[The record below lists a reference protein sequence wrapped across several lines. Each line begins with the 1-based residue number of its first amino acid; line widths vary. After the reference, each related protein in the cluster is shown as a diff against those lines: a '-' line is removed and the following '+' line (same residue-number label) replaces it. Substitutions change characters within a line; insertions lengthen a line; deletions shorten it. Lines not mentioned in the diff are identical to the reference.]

1 MKKVVTKKFLYI
13 AFALIVIIMNWEG
26 QKEAFALV
34 AKQAVPEQS
43 IRLRILA
50 NSDTPEDQQL
60 KRHVRDRVIE
70 SVKQWSSEAKNAD
83 DARVIIHKHL
93 PELQGVVNRTIQ
105 EEGYTYPASVEL
117 RATDFPTKMYG
128 TQVFPAG
135 QYEAVRI
142 AIGNAEGQNWWCVL
156 FPPLC
161 FTDISNGD
169 TASSDKAAANKVDAK
184 DKQQVEVRFFL
195 IDWLTRLFA

>member
-1 MKKVVTKKFLYI
+1 MKKVVTRKFLYI

-70 SVKQWSSEAKNAD
+70 SVKQWSSDANNAD
-83 DARVIIHKHL
+83 DARVIIRHHL

-105 EEGYTYPASVEL
+105 EEGYKYPASVEL

-169 TASSDKAAANKVDAK
+169 TASSEKAVATKADAK
-184 DKQQVEVRFFL
+184 NKQQVEVRFFL
-195 IDWLTRLFA
+195 IDWLTRLFS

>member
-34 AKQAVPEQS
+34 TKQAVPEQS

-83 DARVIIHKHL
+83 DARGIIHNHL

-169 TASSDKAAANKVDAK
+169 TASSDKAAATKAGAK

-195 IDWLTRLFA
+195 IDWLARLFA